1 VSTTSTDAARYHD
14 SRCRTGTKERATL
27 LASALAI
34 TNARVGEGSSPG
46 SRKRRRYDA
55 AAMNT

>member
-1 VSTTSTDAARYHD
+1 
-14 SRCRTGTKERATL
+14 L